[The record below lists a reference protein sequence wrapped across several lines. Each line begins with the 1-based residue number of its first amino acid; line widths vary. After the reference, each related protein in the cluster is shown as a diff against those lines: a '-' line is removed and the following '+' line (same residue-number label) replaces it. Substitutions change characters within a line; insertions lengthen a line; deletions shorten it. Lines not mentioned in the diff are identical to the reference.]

1 MKLLVKDAA
10 NYLNIS
16 KEAVYNRIR
25 RGTLKSIKENN
36 KTYVLIE
43 TKPVQS
49 DLLNNEL
56 IDEIKILKQA
66 IEELKIENEKLKTN
80 INLPVIIK
88 PKWILLDEYLL
99 KFKKKKREKIKKY
112 LISRLFKSKKIKLE
126 NNQVYVRN
134 KKLSKI

>member
-10 NYLNIS
+10 KYLNIS
-16 KEAVYNRIR
+16 KEAIYNRIR
-25 RGTLKSIKENN
+25 RGTLKSIKEDN

-43 TKPVQS
+43 PEQNSVAIK
-49 DLLNNEL
+49 DELLEQ
-56 IDEIKILKQA
+56 IKLLK
-66 IEELKIENEKLKTN
+66 ISNEELKKENEELKSK

-88 PKWILLDEYLL
+88 AKWILIDEYLL
-99 KFKKKKREKIKKY
+99 RFKKKKREKIKKY

-126 NNQVYVRN
+126 NNQVFIRN

>member
-10 NYLNIS
+10 KYLNIS
-16 KEAVYNRIR
+16 KEAIYNRIR
-25 RGTLKSIKENN
+25 RGSLKSIKEDN
-36 KTYVLIE
+36 KTYVIIE
-43 TKPVQS
+43 QEQNSVAIK
-49 DLLNNEL
+49 DELLEQ
-56 IDEIKILKQA
+56 IRILK
-66 IEELKIENEKLKTN
+66 ISNEELRKENEELKNKV
-80 INLPVIIK
+80 NLPVIIK
-88 PKWILLDEYLL
+88 AKWILIDEYLL